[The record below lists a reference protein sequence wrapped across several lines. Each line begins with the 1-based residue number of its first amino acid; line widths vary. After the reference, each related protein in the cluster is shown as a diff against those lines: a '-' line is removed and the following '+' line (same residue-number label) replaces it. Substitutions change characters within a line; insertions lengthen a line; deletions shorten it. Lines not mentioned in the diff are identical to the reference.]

1 MRSGTIEHIRWRLSS
16 MMTWII
22 RAGRSRRVV
31 IYAALTACAASVT
44 TAQQSTSGTEQHSIA
59 PQAPMAADAH
69 PSFEVATIKP
79 ADPGELKGGFTVGGH
94 RIYIEN
100 QSVESLLWFAY
111 AVHQKQIVD
120 GPAWLETQ
128 RFDIVGQA
136 GLDGIPNLRQRQEM
150 VQKLLESRF
159 NLKFH
164 REKRDLSIYAIT
176 VAKGGP
182 KLIKSA
188 ESSDVLPTQSGGGS
202 GGERARKFTNNSM
215 ADFALGMQSFL
226 DRPVV
231 DETGLTGRYDF
242 MLNWTP
248 DETNMNDPLAAP
260 GIFTAVQEQL
270 GLKLE
275 PTKGPADVLVI
286 DRVERPSEN

>member
-1 MRSGTIEHIRWRLSS
+1 
-16 MMTWII
+16 
-22 RAGRSRRVV
+22 
-31 IYAALTACAASVT
+31 
-44 TAQQSTSGTEQHSIA
+44 
-59 PQAPMAADAH
+59 MAADAH

-79 ADPGELKGGFTVGGH
+79 ANPEELKGGFTVGGH
-94 RIYIEN
+94 RIYIES
-100 QSVESLLWFAY
+100 QSVEDLLWFAY

-128 RFDIVGQA
+128 KFDIVGQA
-136 GLDGIPNLRQRQEM
+136 DLEGIPNLRQTQEM
-150 VQKLLESRF
+150 VQKLLESRL

-164 REKRDLSIYAIT
+164 REKRDLPIYAIT
-176 VAKGGP
+176 LTKAGP

-188 ESSDVLPTQSGGGS
+188 ESPDALPTQSGGGG
-202 GGERARKFTNNSM
+202 GGERARKFTNNTM

-231 DETGLTGRYDF
+231 DETGLTGKYDF
-242 MLNWTP
+242 VLKWAS
-248 DETNMNDPLAAP
+248 DEIESNDPHVAP

-275 PTKGPADVLVI
+275 PTKGPIDVLVI
-286 DRVERPSEN
+286 DHVERPSEN

>member
-1 MRSGTIEHIRWRLSS
+1 MT
-16 MMTWII
+16 TWII
-22 RAGRSRRVV
+22 RAGRSRSVV
-31 IYAALTACAASVT
+31 FFAALTACAVSIS
-44 TAQQSTSGTEQHSIA
+44 TAQQRTGETEQRSIA
-59 PQAPMAADAH
+59 PLSPMAADAH

-79 ADPGELKGGFTVGGH
+79 ADPGELKGGVTVGGH
-94 RIYIEN
+94 RIYIESQN
-100 QSVESLLWFAY
+100 MESLLWFAY
-111 AVHQKQIVD
+111 AAHQKQVVD
-120 GPAWLETQ
+120 GPVWFETQ

-136 GLDGIPNLRQRQEM
+136 DLDGIPNLRQTQEM

-188 ESSDVLPTQSGGGS
+188 ESPEALPTQSGGGN

-226 DRPVV
+226 DRPVI
-231 DETGLTGRYDF
+231 DETGLTGKYDF
-242 MLNWTP
+242 ELKWTP
-248 DETNMNDPLAAP
+248 DETDGNDPHAAP

-286 DRVERPSEN
+286 DHVEMPSEN